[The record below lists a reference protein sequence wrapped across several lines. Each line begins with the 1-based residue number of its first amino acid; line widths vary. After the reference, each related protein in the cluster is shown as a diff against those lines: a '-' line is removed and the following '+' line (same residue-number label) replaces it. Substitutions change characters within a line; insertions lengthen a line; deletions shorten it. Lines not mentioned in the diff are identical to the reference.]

1 MNKTPQGNRTH
12 IGIFGKRNAGKSSL
26 LNAITE
32 QKISLVSSIGG
43 TTTDPVK
50 KAMELIPYG
59 PVVFIDTAGLDD
71 SGELGS
77 LRKQRTKEM
86 FSQIDLALIVH
97 DINDIDR
104 AFEDDLIRELSR
116 FSVPYMVVISKIDT
130 APEKQRQEIQSIYK
144 EAVFLSA
151 HDRESMLKFKTALV
165 EKLSERKEKET
176 LVGDLL
182 PYGSHMV
189 MVVPIDAEAPR
200 GRLILPQVQLI
211 RDALDHGIACHVVR
225 DTELESTLS
234 QIQKVDLVVTD
245 SQAFKEVARMVPDDI
260 PLTSF
265 SILLARQ
272 KGDLAQFREGL
283 EAIKSLPPK
292 GKILIAEICTHN
304 TSHEDIGRIKIPAL
318 LKKYAGEELIFE
330 FFQGNEYPVHMD
342 QYDLVVHCGGCM
354 MTQKQMYNR
363 LNLLKEKNIPVVN
376 YGVLLAFGA
385 QILERALSGLE
396 KSQRSD

>member
-1 MNKTPQGNRTH
+1 MNKTPQGNRTY
-12 IGIFGKRNAGKSSL
+12 IGIFGKRNGGKSSL

-32 QKISLVSSIGG
+32 RKISLVSSIGG

-104 AFEDDLIRELSR
+104 EFEGQLIRELSR
-116 FSVPYMVVISKIDT
+116 LSVPYMVVISKIDT
-130 APEKQRQEIQSIYK
+130 APAKQRQEIQSIYK

-182 PYGSHMV
+182 PYGSHV
-189 MVVPIDAEAPR
+189 ECI
-200 GRLILPQVQLI
+200 
-211 RDALDHGIACHVVR
+211 
-225 DTELESTLS
+225 
-234 QIQKVDLVVTD
+234 
-245 SQAFKEVARMVPDDI
+245 
-260 PLTSF
+260 
-265 SILLARQ
+265 
-272 KGDLAQFREGL
+272 
-283 EAIKSLPPK
+283 
-292 GKILIAEICTHN
+292 
-304 TSHEDIGRIKIPAL
+304 AL
-318 LKKYAGEELIFE
+318 L
-330 FFQGNEYPVHMD
+330 
-342 QYDLVVHCGGCM
+342 
-354 MTQKQMYNR
+354 
-363 LNLLKEKNIPVVN
+363 
-376 YGVLLAFGA
+376 
-385 QILERALSGLE
+385 
-396 KSQRSD
+396 QREIM